1 MSAFTS
7 DYYSRSA
14 ISGLTFE
21 FLNKP
26 TIYKLSVKEIL
37 NPFALDKLLN
47 PVPNGLY
54 DLALGPIDKNDVCVT
69 CRLDFFK
76 CPGHYGHIDLVLP
89 VYNPIFFKGKPKKKA
104 ALIYSGKNFNKK
116 LLIKRS
122 CQTFALIVSLMSHA
136 FSVRSSKRLLQR
148 SYATS

>member
-89 VYNPIFFKGKPKKKA
+89 VYNPIFFKGKLQRRPDPIFSE
-104 ALIYSGKNFNKK
+104 LNLKK
-116 LLIKRS
+116 LSINRS